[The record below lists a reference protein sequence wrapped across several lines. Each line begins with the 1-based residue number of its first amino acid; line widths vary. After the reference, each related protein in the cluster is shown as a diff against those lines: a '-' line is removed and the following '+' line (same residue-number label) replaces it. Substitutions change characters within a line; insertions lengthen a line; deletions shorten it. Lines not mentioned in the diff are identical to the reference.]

1 MDKIQQIT
9 IALSILMTWACNNP
23 QNVNG
28 ETKQNASQKTEIV
41 TKTFSI
47 KLEGDK
53 VKKDT
58 INMIQSMIV
67 YDDGQ
72 EIANRYYNLDGSVS
86 WTDEYDYD
94 GNGNKTGSRYF
105 EGEGN
110 QTAYYEYD
118 LDSLGRRIAYRA
130 KDVNTDTLLY
140 DGASQYLDN
149 GKIRR
154 DGYFNKTGEFK
165 YNFEYQFDEDGKEI
179 GYIYIDLGS
188 GDKYPSKY
196 RYTKFNEK
204 GEWLEREIVE
214 TEQVSSIEVREF
226 KALK

>member
-1 MDKIQQIT
+1 MNKIQQII
-9 IALSILMTWACNNP
+9 IALVILITWSCNNP
-23 QNVNG
+23 SKVNSETEQN
-28 ETKQNASQKTEIV
+28 EAHKIEIV
-41 TKTFSI
+41 TKTFSVN
-47 KLEGDK
+47 LEGDK
-53 VKKDT
+53 PEKDT
-58 INMIQSMIV
+58 INMIQSMVI
-67 YDDGQ
+67 DEGGK

-86 WTDEYDYD
+86 WSDEYDYD
-94 GNGNKTGSRYF
+94 ENENKIGSRYF
-105 EGEGN
+105 ESDGN
-110 QTAYYEYD
+110 QTTYYEYD

-140 DGASQYLDN
+140 DGASQYLYN